1 MTFQRRLRNL
11 MAALMGVFFKQIGLL
26 DYGIRKVRRG
36 CVLPVF
42 FHNPYGD
49 SFKRL
54 IEWFIQNDFQL
65 ISTEQLLNILN
76 GKIKIQ
82 RRAVWISFDDGW
94 RGNIENVIPTI
105 VAYNI
110 PAIFFIT
117 TNPIESHRGVHWF
130 SLVRSNRMH
139 LPEAYRNNVEQLW
152 SIPEKNRRKIVKGIE
167 NMHNLRMKRETMTV
181 AEVKK
186 ISKLPQVTIGC
197 HSVHHGNLTN
207 HTEAELESEV
217 CVAKEKLEAWT
228 GQEVKYFSFPRGII
242 EKRID
247 KYLNKYGFELAA
259 TTKEFI
265 IDTKHVE
272 KINVFRL
279 PRHAVLDDGY
289 FSEVICHALGI
300 WQPIIHRIKPI
311 LGLNPLME
319 TFK

>member
-11 MAALMGVFFKQIGLL
+11 MAALIGVFFKQIGLL
-26 DYGIRKVRRG
+26 DYGLRKVRKG
-36 CVLPVF
+36 CILPIF

-49 SFKRL
+49 RFKRL
-54 IEWFIQNDFQL
+54 IEWLIQNNFRF

-76 GKIKIQ
+76 GTMELQ
-82 RRAVWISFDDGW
+82 ERAVWISFDDGW
-94 RGNIENVIPTI
+94 RGNIEGVIPTLI
-105 VAYNI
+105 AYNV
-110 PAIFFIT
+110 PATFFLT
-117 TNPIESHRGVHWF
+117 TNPIESDMGVHWF
-130 SLVRSNRMH
+130 SLARANSRY
-139 LPEAYRNNVEQLW
+139 LPQPYKNNVEQLW
-152 SIPEKNRRKIVKGIE
+152 SLPEKGRRKIVAEIE
-167 NMHNLRMKRETMTV
+167 NNLHLPLPRETMTV
-181 AEVKK
+181 AEVQK
-186 ISKLPQVTIGC
+186 IAKLPQVTIGC

-247 KYLNKYGFELAA
+247 KYLNKYGYELAA

-311 LGLNPLME
+311 VGLNPLME